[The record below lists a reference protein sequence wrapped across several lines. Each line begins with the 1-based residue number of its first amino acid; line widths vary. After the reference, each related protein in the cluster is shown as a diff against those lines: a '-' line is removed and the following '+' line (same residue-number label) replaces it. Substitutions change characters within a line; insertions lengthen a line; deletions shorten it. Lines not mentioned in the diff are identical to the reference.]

1 MSTRTTDLPARWQEL
16 FGEPAAMRL
25 ASADGPTGGNGGGG
39 GGGGEDLAHAGGPWS
54 KAAVAAGELRITTA
68 EGLGRMAAAHE
79 GVEAGT
85 AGLAATAA
93 LAAVRA
99 SWEKRVAAVR
109 DECGS
114 VQSALRNVAREI
126 GEIDENNRLRFSYL
140 VTHRDASK

>member
-1 MSTRTTDLPARWQEL
+1 MSTQVDLPARWQEL

-25 ASADGPTGGNGGGG
+25 ASADAPGGGNGGGGG
-39 GGGGEDLAHAGGPWS
+39 GGGGEDLAHSGGPWS
-54 KAAVAAGELRITTA
+54 KASVAAGELRVTTA
-68 EGLGRMAAAHE
+68 EGLGKMAAAHE
-79 GVEAGT
+79 GVDAGT
-85 AGLAATAA
+85 AGLSAAAA

-140 VTHRDASK
+140 VTHQDASK

>member
-1 MSTRTTDLPARWQEL
+1 MSTEAVLPARWQEL

-25 ASADGPTGGNGGGG
+25 ASADAPG
-39 GGGGEDLAHAGGPWS
+39 GGGGEDLAHSGGPWS

-68 EGLGRMAAAHE
+68 EGLGKMAAAHE

-85 AGLAATAA
+85 AGLSATAA

-126 GEIDENNRLRFSYL
+126 GEIDENNRLKFSYL
-140 VTHRDASK
+140 VTHQDASK

>member
-1 MSTRTTDLPARWQEL
+1 MSTQAVLPARWQEL

-25 ASADGPTGGNGGGG
+25 ASADAPGGGGG
-39 GGGGEDLAHAGGPWS
+39 GGGGEDLAHSGGPWS
-54 KAAVAAGELRITTA
+54 KAAVAAGELRVTTA
-68 EGLGRMAAAHE
+68 EGLGKMAAAHE

-85 AGLAATAA
+85 AGLSATAA

-114 VQSALRNVAREI
+114 VRSALLNVAREI
-126 GEIDENNRLRFSYL
+126 GEIDENNGVRFSYL
-140 VTHRDASK
+140 VTHQDASK

>member
-1 MSTRTTDLPARWQEL
+1 MSTEAVLPAHWNEL

-25 ASADGPTGGNGGGG
+25 ASADAP
-39 GGGGEDLAHAGGPWS
+39 GGGGEDLAHSRGPWS
-54 KAAVAAGELRITTA
+54 KAADAAGELRITTA
-68 EGLGRMAAAHE
+68 EGLGKMAAAHE

-85 AGLAATAA
+85 AGLSATAA

-114 VQSALRNVAREI
+114 VQSALLNVAREI